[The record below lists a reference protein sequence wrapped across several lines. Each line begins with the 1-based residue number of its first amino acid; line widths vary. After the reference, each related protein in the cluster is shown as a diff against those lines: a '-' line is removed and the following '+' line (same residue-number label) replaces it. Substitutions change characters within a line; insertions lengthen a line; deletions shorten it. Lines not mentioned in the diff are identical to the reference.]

1 MPQQKT
7 LAQATTF
14 EGLGLHYGKSCHL
27 TLSPAPPDYG
37 KQFYR
42 LDQPDQGFIPAL
54 AEYSHQT
61 LLSTELRSGAQS
73 VRTVEHLLA
82 ALYAFGVDNCR
93 IELDGP
99 EIPILDGSAKPYTE
113 ALLKT
118 GLVQQEQAQKAIKI
132 ETPLTVSEEDRFV
145 AAFPD
150 SAFRITYGID
160 FPVPEIGVQ
169 WFSLVVTPETFSQ
182 EIAPARTFTL
192 LEQIEVLRE
201 KGLIQGG
208 SLDCALVCSK
218 TGWVNTPQWP
228 DEPVRHKI
236 LDLLGDLSLVGFPVV
251 GHFVA
256 YKAGHDLHRR
266 MSQKLRE

>member
-1 MPQQKT
+1 MSQQQT
-7 LAQATTF
+7 LAHAATF
-14 EGLGLHYGKSCHL
+14 EGLGVHYGKSCHL
-27 TLSPAPPDYG
+27 TIVPAPPGYG
-37 KQFYR
+37 RQFHR
-42 LDQPDQGFIPAL
+42 LDQPDQGDLPAL
-54 AEYSHQT
+54 AEYGHQT
-61 LLSTELRSGAQS
+61 LLSTELRSGSQS

-99 EIPILDGSAKPYTE
+99 EVPILDGSSKPYVE
-113 ALLKT
+113 ALRRM
-118 GLVQQEQAQKAIKI
+118 GLVTQEQPRRAIKI
-132 ETPLTVSEEDRFV
+132 ETALTIAEEDRFV

-150 SAFRITYGID
+150 QVFRITYGID

-169 WFSLVVTPETFSQ
+169 WFSLVVTPERFAQ
-182 EIAPARTFTL
+182 EIAPARTFAL
-192 LEQIEVLRE
+192 LEQIEALRAQ
-201 KGLIQGG
+201 GLIQGG

-218 TGWVNTPQWP
+218 TGWVNAPQWP

-236 LDLLGDLSLVGFPVV
+236 LDLLGDLSLVGAPVV

-266 MSQKLRE
+266 MAQKLRE